1 MILDG
6 PHRCVMMC
14 SGLWSRGNS
23 VACCDPW
30 TLGIHHQTGHL
41 RPQPSQLKGHL
52 RLCRGTRQLLGL
64 CRLGHT
70 SRGVALP
77 AKAGKDWKGHK
88 IIRVTSCHVRLDS
101 WIEVDGG
108 QRYDRIHKRIREDP
122 GYNWSILK
130 VAIQVAGEIDGF
142 VHLRVQVE
150 TNAAC
155 AAVPLACH
163 AVPLPTL
170 RHPWVTQTTGR
181 TARDTI

>member
-1 MILDG
+1 MGIQSPAATRGRLGSTTRLATSD
-6 PHRCVMMC
+6 R
-14 SGLWSRGNS
+14 SRRSSRGS
-23 VACCDPW
+23 CACAEARASFLACADLVTPHVAWPCR
-30 TLGIHHQTGHL
+30 Q
-41 RPQPSQLKGHL
+41 
-52 RLCRGTRQLLGL
+52 RLERT
-64 CRLGHT
+64 
-70 SRGVALP
+70 
-77 AKAGKDWKGHK
+77 GKDWKGHK
-88 IIRVTSCHVRLDS
+88 IIRVTSCHVRVDS

-150 TNAAC
+150 TNAAS

-181 TARDTI
+181 TARVTI